1 MNHKKFKIAALAG
14 TIALTLGIHYGL
26 VLEPIFGDQHWIH
39 AIHGRFCYIPIVLG
53 ASWFGIRGGLIVA
66 TIISLSVL
74 PFILTN
80 EFSEHTLWGE
90 WVEIIFYYAIA
101 ILTGFIIDREFNLR
115 KKHEQ
120 TTLQLERA
128 HKLSLIGQMTA
139 SVAHEI
145 KNPLASIK
153 GGVEII
159 IDNETSEDEK
169 KEFEQIVFGE
179 IQRMD
184 NTIKEFLD
192 FSRPKESKMEK
203 LDLNDLLST
212 VIKQLQ
218 KQADEQN
225 LTIKYNQVD
234 SLIIFGDKE
243 KIQQVF
249 LNLILNAIEASPDNS
264 IINITSKKEADAI
277 KVSITDQGNGIPAE
291 SLEKIFEPFYTTKS
305 SGTGLGLAV
314 VKTIVDNHQG
324 KIQIDSSSHG
334 TSIHLT
340 FPVYKG

>member
-324 KIQIDSSSHG
+324 KIQIDSGSHG